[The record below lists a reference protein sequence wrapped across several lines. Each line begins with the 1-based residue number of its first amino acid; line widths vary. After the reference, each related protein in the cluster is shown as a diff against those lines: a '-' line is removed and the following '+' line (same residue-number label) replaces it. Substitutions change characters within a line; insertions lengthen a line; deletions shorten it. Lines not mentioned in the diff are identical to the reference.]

1 MVGWCITGV
10 SCCIGL
16 RVFGP
21 LRLCVILSE
30 LALGVFVIVMLNAV
44 FAIVH
49 SLLFVLCRRMH
60 RRGAQAVGSALAS
73 EWRQLRA
80 ATNCMVHH
88 RAHMQI
94 AQEGSHAEHQNVAIV
109 QGPQAKDCAKA
120 LGQPHL
126 PVALA

>member
-1 MVGWCITGV
+1 MLYWPPCLWTFALVCHFFRTCAWC
-10 SCCIGL
+10 
-16 RVFGP
+16 
-21 LRLCVILSE
+21 
-30 LALGVFVIVMLNAV
+30 FVTVMLNGV
-44 FAIVH
+44 FSIVH

-94 AQEGSHAEHQNVAIV
+94 AQQI
-109 QGPQAKDCAKA
+109 
-120 LGQPHL
+120 
-126 PVALA
+126 